1 MVYVN
6 EENNYMD
13 GTVVAV
19 KNMFISLFDDVSYD
33 ISILASTN
41 FHNSLQEGNF
51 HWNLNFPIS
60 LMVNPAYH

>member
-1 MVYVN
+1 
-6 EENNYMD
+6 MD

-19 KNMFISLFDDVSYD
+19 KNMFICLFEDVSYD
-33 ISILASTN
+33 ISILVYAVSSN